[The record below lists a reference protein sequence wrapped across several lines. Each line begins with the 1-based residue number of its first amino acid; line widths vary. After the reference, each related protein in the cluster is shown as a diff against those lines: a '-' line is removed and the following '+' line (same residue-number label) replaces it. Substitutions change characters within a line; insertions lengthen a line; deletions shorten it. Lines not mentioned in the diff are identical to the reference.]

1 MLSQSFWQHVFFQDV
16 AGEIRSE
23 TMGDVQV
30 KHLSLNLNHILNLNH
45 LEKKKLE

>member
-1 MLSQSFWQHVFFQDV
+1 MFSQSFWQHVFFEDV

-30 KHLSLNLNHILNLNH
+30 KLLSLNLDHNLNLNH
-45 LEKKKLE
+45 LVKKKPD